1 MATYKTISSELAY
14 RGQKF
19 SVRRDILETSDGR
32 EAIYDTVVHIGAVSM
47 VPVDADGKIL
57 LVRQYRHS
65 TGKQLLE
72 LPAGTLEPGE
82 AAEVT
87 AQRELREEIGM
98 GAGVLTLLAE
108 FYLAPGYST
117 ERMWIYLAQ
126 ELVPDALPPDQDE
139 DLEVVRLSLEECLA
153 AIGSGEI
160 EDAKTMLGLYMAQRA
175 LATE

>member
-1 MATYKTISSELAY
+1 
-14 RGQKF
+14 
-19 SVRRDILETSDGR
+19 
-32 EAIYDTVVHIGAVSM
+32 IYDTVVHIGAVSM

-82 AAEVT
+82 ASEVT
-87 AQRELREEIGM
+87 AQRELREEVGM
-98 GAGVLTLLAE
+98 GAGSLTLLAE
-108 FYLAPGYST
+108 FFLAPGYST

-126 ELVPDALPPDQDE
+126 DLQPDALPPDQDE

-160 EDAKTMLGLYMAQRA
+160 EDAKTMLGLLLARQVLAAQ
-175 LATE
+175 

>member
-1 MATYKTISSELAY
+1 MATFKTISSELAY

-19 SVRRDILETSDGR
+19 AVRRDILETSDGR
-32 EAIYDTVVHIGAVSM
+32 EAIYDTVVHIGAVSL
-47 VPVDADGKIL
+47 VPIDADGKIL

-82 AAEVT
+82 AVELT
-87 AQRELREEIGM
+87 AQRELREEVGM
-98 GAGVLTLLAE
+98 AAGTLTLLAE

-126 ELVPDALPPDQDE
+126 DLRPDALPPDQDE
-139 DLEVVRLSLEECLA
+139 DLELVRMSLDECLA

-160 EDAKTMLGLYMAQRA
+160 EDAKTMLGLFMARQA
-175 LATE
+175 LVA

>member
-1 MATYKTISSELAY
+1 MATYKTLSSELAY

-19 SVRRDILETSDGR
+19 SVRRDVLGTTDGR
-32 EAIYDTVVHIGAVSM
+32 ELIFDTVEHIGAVSL
-47 VPVDADGKIL
+47 VPIDAEGRIL

-82 AAEVT
+82 PVEAT
-87 AQRELREEIGM
+87 AQRELREEVGM
-98 GAGVLTLLAE
+98 AAGSLSLLAE

-126 ELVPDALPPDQDE
+126 DLQADALPPDQDE
-139 DLEVVRLSLEECLA
+139 DLAVVPMTLDECMA
-153 AIGSGEI
+153 AVASGEI
-160 EDAKTMLGLYMAQRA
+160 EDAKTMLGLFMARQA
-175 LATE
+175 LTSQ